1 MEKEEVKENVDQKGI
16 KPIIEYVSMGGNNA
30 RK

>member
-1 MEKEEVKENVDQKGI
+1 MEKEEVKDNVDRKGI
-16 KPIIEYVSMGGNNA
+16 KPIIEYVSMGGNHG